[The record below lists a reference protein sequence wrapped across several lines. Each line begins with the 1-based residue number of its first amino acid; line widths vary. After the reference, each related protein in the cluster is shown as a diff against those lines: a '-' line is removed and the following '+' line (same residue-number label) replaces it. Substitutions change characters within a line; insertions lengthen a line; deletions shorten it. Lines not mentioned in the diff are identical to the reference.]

1 MNLVINF
8 FIRFIILFI
17 IFTIFYLLYYK
28 KSKSD
33 YSKLKK
39 DDYIKIFIARY
50 NLDMRKTEYKDVL
63 NIIMFNNAFILA
75 FTSSTIL
82 VIKNYILKIA
92 VSFMILFALI
102 VILYEISG
110 RSLKKKESEKHV

>member
-1 MNLVINF
+1 
-8 FIRFIILFI
+8 
-17 IFTIFYLLYYK
+17 
-28 KSKSD
+28 
-33 YSKLKK
+33 
-39 DDYIKIFIARY
+39 
-50 NLDMRKTEYKDVL
+50 
-63 NIIMFNNAFILA
+63 MFNNAFILA